1 MQSVRNFLF
10 YVSPL
15 VGAVLGGLI
24 GLFFNKYIWV
34 FEVLF
39 GLAGG
44 CVVSGLMIAWSV
56 RARFNSDPSLMN
68 VDLKNHNLE
77 NSKSDSK

>member
-10 YVSPL
+10 YISPL

-24 GLFFNKYIWV
+24 GLYFNKYLWV

-44 CVVSGLMIAWSV
+44 CVVSGLMIVLAV
-56 RARFNSDPSLMN
+56 RARFKSDPSLMK

>member
-1 MQSVRNFLF
+1 MQSARNFLF

-24 GLFFNKYIWV
+24 GLSFSKYLWV

-39 GLAGG
+39 GFAGG
-44 CVVSGLMIAWSV
+44 CVMSVLMIAWSI
-56 RARFNSDPSLMN
+56 RARFRSDPSLTK
-68 VDLKNHNLE
+68 VHLKKTNLAKT
-77 NSKSDSK
+77 KSDSE